1 MNAGGPVA
9 LLANR
14 LHAGE
19 KLFIA
24 WCGIPEVTIPEA
36 LARDGYDAALL
47 DMQHGAYDFL
57 TAARGIAQVALAGK
71 PTLVRIPVGQF
82 ANASRLLDYGAAG
95 IVAPMVNSGDDARR
109 FASFVKFPPMGDR
122 SWGPRHALP
131 LTGMDAAT
139 YLKEGNGI
147 HLAIAM
153 IETRQALGALDDI
166 LSVPGLDGVL
176 VGPSDL
182 SIALTNGA
190 TVDPH
195 HAEVEKAL
203 EHVLARCREHKKI
216 ACLFCVDGKRAK
228 EMSAKG
234 FQLCSVSTDSLSLR
248 IGAKAELAAARG

>member
-9 LLANR
+9 MLANR

-19 KLFIA
+19 KQFIA
-24 WCGIPEVTIPEA
+24 WCGIPEVTVPEA
-36 LARDGYDAALL
+36 LVREGYDAALL
-47 DMQHGAYDFL
+47 DMQHGGIDFL
-57 TAARGIAQVALAGK
+57 TAVRGIAQVALAGK

-82 ANASRLLDYGAAG
+82 ATASRMLDYGAAA
-95 IVAPMVNSGDDARR
+95 IVAPMVNSLDDARR
-109 FASFVKFPPMGDR
+109 FVSFVKFPPMGDR
-122 SWGPRHALP
+122 SWGPRHVLP
-131 LTGMDAAT
+131 LTGMDAQT
-139 YLKEGNGI
+139 YLKEGNGF

-195 HAEVEKAL
+195 HPEVEKAL
-203 EHVLARCREHKKI
+203 DHVLARCKEHKKI
-216 ACLFCVDGKRAK
+216 ASLFCIDGKRAK

-234 FQLCSVSTDSLSLR
+234 FQLCSVSTDSISLR
-248 IGAKAELAAARG
+248 IGAKAELDAARG